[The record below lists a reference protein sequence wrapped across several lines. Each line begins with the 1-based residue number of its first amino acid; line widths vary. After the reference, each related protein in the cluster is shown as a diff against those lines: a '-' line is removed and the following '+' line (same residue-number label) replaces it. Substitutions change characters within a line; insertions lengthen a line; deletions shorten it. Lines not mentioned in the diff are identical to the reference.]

1 MAWTSIHLQTDTQT
15 NKDMPYTC
23 SNKEAYD
30 EMTFELGKGRRK

>member
-1 MAWTSIHLQTDTQT
+1 MAWTSSNTLTDRHT

-30 EMTFELGKGRRK
+30 EMTFELGNGRRK